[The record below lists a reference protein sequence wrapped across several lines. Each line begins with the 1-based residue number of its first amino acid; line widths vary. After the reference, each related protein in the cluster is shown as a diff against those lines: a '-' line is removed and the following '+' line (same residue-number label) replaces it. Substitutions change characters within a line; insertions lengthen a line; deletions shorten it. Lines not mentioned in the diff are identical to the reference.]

1 MKIIFKTILMTLLLS
16 LSIVGSAFAQVCSPE
31 EESRRTLE
39 EINEERTE
47 AGLSTISG
55 EEHLDCCSCTRANE
69 VSTNFSHTRP
79 DGSPFYT
86 VDPNYVYGEILAAGS
101 PSSDDSEE
109 IVDEWMDSSVHRDEI
124 LNPNYKCAGS
134 AVVDKN
140 GKRYW
145 VVEFGY

>member
-1 MKIIFKTILMTLLLS
+1 MKNILMTTLMTLLLS
-16 LSIVGSAFAQVCSPE
+16 LVIINCVSAHTCSPE

-39 EINEERTE
+39 EINEERTA
-47 AGLSTISG
+47 AGICPICG
-55 EEHLDCCSCTRANE
+55 EEHLGACSCERANE
-69 VSTNFSHTRP
+69 VSTQFSHTRP

-86 VDPNYVYGEILAAGS
+86 VDPANVYGEILAAGS
-101 PSSDDSEE
+101 PTSDDSEE
-109 IVDEWMDSSVHRDEI
+109 IVNDWMGSEVHRNEI
-124 LNPNYKCAGS
+124 LNPNYKRAGS